1 MADVNRGD
9 RPLSPHLS
17 VYRFYITM
25 IMSIT
30 NRAAGVA
37 LAGGGLLVVWW
48 LVAAATGPEYFAV
61 IDGLMTSVLG
71 DLVMTGM
78 VLALWW
84 HFFGGLRHLYWDT
97 GRGFDLETANKLAW
111 GSAIAP
117 VVMTLITLLAIR

>member
-37 LAGGGLLVVWW
+37 LAGGGLLVVWN
-48 LVAAATGPEYFAV
+48 
-61 IDGLMTSVLG
+61 TS
-71 DLVMTGM
+71 
-78 VLALWW
+78 
-84 HFFGGLRHLYWDT
+84 
-97 GRGFDLETANKLAW
+97 
-111 GSAIAP
+111 P
-117 VVMTLITLLAIR
+117 